1 MSLPEKLMRLRGL
14 RMEVDRLVQSLD
26 LDALSE
32 DELVLLGNEM
42 WKAGGDIR
50 AHTDR
55 VKDEIR
61 ERLCHLEPG
70 RHVVNG
76 SDGRSQCSLTVSGP
90 KFRVKSGVNYSRI
103 LASVPDAYRG
113 LFHAATRIV
122 LSTNFR
128 QKLEEAPPG
137 LRSILSSMV
146 DEHTPPIRISFL
158 LPQHQK
164 R

>member
-1 MSLPEKLMRLRGL
+1 MSLSEKLMQLRGL
-14 RMEVDRLVQSLD
+14 RMEVERLIQSFD

-32 DELVLLGNEM
+32 DDLVLLGNEL

-61 ERLCHLEPG
+61 ERLDHMEPG

-90 KFRVKSGVNYSRI
+90 KLRIKHGVNHNRI
-103 LASVPDAYRG
+103 HDRIPLQYRG
-113 LFHAATRIV
+113 LFHASSRIV
-122 LSTNFR
+122 LSKDFR
-128 QKLEEAPPG
+128 RQFENAPPG
-137 LRSILSSMV
+137 VQSALSALV

-158 LPQHQK
+158 SPRHQK